1 MGSSL
6 HTGRRTRLFTEMIA
20 EAISD
25 LAISWLAV
33 QDTCRQSQTYSPGR
47 FLGLS
52 ASVLPWS

>member
-1 MGSSL
+1 MGTSL
-6 HTGRRTRLFTEMIA
+6 PTGRRTRLFAEMMA
-20 EAISD
+20 EAISN

-33 QDTCRQSQTYSPGR
+33 QDTCQQSQTYSPGC